1 MSLKVLELGCGNSK
15 TPGAFGVDMNP
26 RSAAD
31 LVHNLDVFPYPLED
45 NAFDKVICKDVLEHV
60 ADFVKTLEEVWRV
73 AKPGAIIDVSGPFMS
88 SVNYF
93 SDPTHRRAFTSRS
106 FDYFIPGTDA
116 FAYGYSLA
124 QFRLISVEYDK
135 FDREKRRWHH
145 RWLLE
150 RANRNKKTYED
161 RYAFIYP
168 VFQIYF
174 ELEVVK

>member
-1 MSLKVLELGCGNSK
+1 
-15 TPGAFGVDMNP
+15 
-26 RSAAD
+26 
-31 LVHNLDVFPYPLED
+31 
-45 NAFDKVICKDVLEHV
+45 
-60 ADFVKTLEEVWRV
+60 
-73 AKPGAIIDVSGPFMS
+73 MS

-93 SDPTHRRAFTSRS
+93 SDPTHRCAFTSRS

-116 FAYGYSLA
+116 YGYSLA
-124 QFRLISVEYDK
+124 QFRFISVEYDK

-145 RWLLE
+145 RCLLD

-161 RYAFIYP
+161 RYAFLYQ